1 MNNTTKKL
9 DQLKLTSNEN
19 LSWREIAPR
28 EWSTKHHVQYMK
40 ELGLDE
46 VYLNFYNSSFVEK
59 NEPPCEVIGLAGTGW
74 SNGKEYEKKS
84 LGFRACSVDRSYAWA
99 LETKF
104 LKHRC
109 KLKIHTGQKHSELS
123 TDYPVASWVCPETGD
138 VSTSPLR
145 WKEYKKWIPIDFKS
159 REDILRMGGFA
170 RTWFW
175 ELSLY
180 HNNYRDMEL
189 YPVKAIGKKITAEE
203 YDLQWTRVISHPFIL
218 EIDASK
224 EDNTKGR
231 RDLLSKTKYLESGND
246 MIYKINK
253 HLTDEMHISDVN
265 LEWWFSGN
273 GLYCILNPWLNSFMG
288 LRYKEGISE
297 KLNDYFKK
305 QLAYWNN
312 HTDKLMEKLNKQIKY
327 LKIDNKPQHLRSY
340 IKTPF
345 SLHQDYD
352 RPCVPLSCLFGGNE
366 KIDLTSSLFL
376 EVMDVRNLKKEIIE
390 KYFLCEEKGIKINNF
405 LKVNRI

>member
-1 MNNTTKKL
+1 MNELQKI
-9 DQLKLTSNEN
+9 DV
-19 LSWREIAPR
+19 SWREMAPR
-28 EWSTKHHVQYMK
+28 EWSTKHHVQYMT

-46 VYLNFYNSSFVEK
+46 VYFNFYNSSYVEK
-59 NEPPCEVIGLAGTGW
+59 REIKNDEIAGLAGTGW
-74 SNGKEYEKKS
+74 SNEKEYEKKS
-84 LGFRACSVDRSYAWA
+84 LGFRACSVDRSLAWA

-123 TDYPVASWVCPETGD
+123 RDYPVATWVCPETGE

-145 WKEYKKWIPIDFKS
+145 WKEYKVWVPIDFKS
-159 REDILRMGGFA
+159 KEDIIRMAGFA

-180 HNNYRDMEL
+180 HNSWRDREL

-203 YDLQWTRVISHPFIL
+203 YDLQWSRVISHPFIL

-224 EDNTKGR
+224 EDNEKGR
-231 RDLLSKTKYLESGND
+231 RDLLEKEKYLESGND
-246 MIYKINK
+246 MIYKINQ
-253 HLTDEMHISDVN
+253 HLTEEMHVSDIN
-265 LEWWFSGN
+265 LEWWWSGN
-273 GLYCILNPWLNSFMG
+273 GLYCITNPWLNSFMG
-288 LRYKEGISE
+288 LREIPGIPGISE
-297 KLNDYFKK
+297 KINDYFKK
-305 QLAYWNN
+305 QLAFWNN
-312 HTDKLMEKLNKQIKY
+312 HTDKLMEKMGGSNGVKY

-352 RPCVPLSCLFGGNE
+352 RICLPISALFGGNSR
-366 KIDLTSSLFL
+366 IDLTSEKFKELV
-376 EVMDVRNLKKEIIE
+376 EPRNLTKEIID
-390 KYFLCEEKGIKINNF
+390 KYFLKEDKGIKINNF
-405 LKVNRI
+405 LQVTRI